1 MPRLTVLLSYYN
13 LEAYLDEAIASIRT
27 QTHRDFVLVLLDD
40 GSTDGSPAI
49 AARHAAADPRV
60 RIMRSE
66 TNLGI
71 SANLNRGLAAVATE
85 LVALMDGDDIA
96 LPERLA
102 GQLAYLDAHP
112 EVVAVGCFPL
122 MVTESLRPIGTPVIF
137 HERHEDIE
145 RELLAGNGWAF
156 LPPTAILRLA
166 AVRVCGAFRTDL
178 ATSMDLDFF
187 LRLGE
192 IGRLANL
199 PKVYQQYRLRT
210 RSVTHAHD
218 VERSR
223 RHNDVLIAAYQ
234 RRGLD
239 AAPPV
244 VTAAAIHATPTD
256 LHMRWSWWALA
267 AGHVDTAR
275 HEAWLAVRGAPWS
288 WRCWKTLLCALRG
301 RAAVAVAPVRD

>member
-1 MPRLTVLLSYYN
+1 MPRLTVLLSYFN
-13 LEAYLDEAIASIRT
+13 LEAYLDEAIASIRA
-27 QTHRDFVLVLLDD
+27 QTCRDFTLVLLDD

-60 RIMRSE
+60 RVMRSA

-71 SANLNRGLAAVATE
+71 SANLNRGLAAVTTE
-85 LVALMDGDDIA
+85 LVALMDGDDVA
-96 LPERLA
+96 MPDRLA
-102 GQLAYLDAHP
+102 RQLAYLDARP

-122 MVTESLRPIGTPVIF
+122 MVTEALRPIGTPEIY

-156 LPPTAILRLA
+156 LPPTATMRMA
-166 AVRVCGAFRTDL
+166 AIRACGGFRTDL
-178 ATSMDLDFF
+178 ATSMDLDYF

-199 PKVYQQYRLRT
+199 PEVHHHYRLRT

-218 VERSR
+218 TERSR

-234 RRGLD
+234 RRGLT

-244 VTAAAIHATPTD
+244 VTAAGIHATPTD
-256 LHMRWSWWALA
+256 LHLRWAWWALA
-267 AGHVDTAR
+267 AGNVGTAR

-301 RAAVAVAPVRD
+301 RAVDAAAPARD